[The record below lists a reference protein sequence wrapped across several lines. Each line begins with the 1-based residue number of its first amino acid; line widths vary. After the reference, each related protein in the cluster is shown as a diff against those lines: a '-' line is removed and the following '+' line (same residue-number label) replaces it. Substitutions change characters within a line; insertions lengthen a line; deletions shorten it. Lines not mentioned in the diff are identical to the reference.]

1 MKIKKLSQSVINRI
15 AAGEVVERPA
25 SVIKELLEN
34 AIDAKALSL
43 DIQIQNGGINYI
55 SILDNGH
62 GMSKEDLEIAIL
74 PHTTSKLNEDEITD
88 IKFFGFRGEA
98 IPSIASVSR
107 MTIISNNGNKHAWQI
122 DVDAGEMKD
131 ISPASLSLGT
141 KIVVR
146 DLFYITPAR
155 LKFLKNERI
164 EASHVIDIVKKIA
177 IAHPEI
183 SFNLK
188 DDNRN
193 VLSVTSEQIKE
204 RIEAVIGKDFIENS
218 IEINQH
224 NNDISLSGFVSLPTF
239 NRSNSNGLHLFINK
253 RPVKDKLI
261 HTAIRIAYQD
271 VLASDRYPV
280 AVLFL
285 DLPSEFVDVNVHPS
299 KIEVRF
305 RDEKEIR
312 NFLISSLKQ
321 AIASSMFKS
330 SSTNTANLLTSFK
343 QKDSLYKSPLNTKFT
358 NYSFQQAPKLTISSL
373 ADSAEFYR
381 ISQSNFEQEEKKDD
395 EIVVSHQLASFPLG
409 NAKAQLHEMF
419 IISETENGI
428 IMVDQHAAHER
439 IVYEELKSSYHG
451 KNVKTQRI
459 LIPEIIE
466 IDAKV
471 IDYFISFR
479 DEFFNLGLV
488 YDKFKHNS
496 IKISEIPAIIEN
508 CDVEKLIKDIENDF
522 FEYGENIT
530 FNTIYS
536 KVLAT
541 FACHHS
547 IRKGRILHIHE
558 MNSLLR
564 KMEQT
569 QNSAQC
575 NHGRPT
581 YIELGV
587 KEIEKLFERT

>member
-1 MKIKKLSQSVINRI
+1 
-15 AAGEVVERPA
+15 
-25 SVIKELLEN
+25 
-34 AIDAKALSL
+34 
-43 DIQIQNGGINYI
+43 
-55 SILDNGH
+55 
-62 GMSKEDLEIAIL
+62 
-74 PHTTSKLNEDEITD
+74 
-88 IKFFGFRGEA
+88 
-98 IPSIASVSR
+98 
-107 MTIISNNGNKHAWQI
+107 
-122 DVDAGEMKD
+122 
-131 ISPASLSLGT
+131 
-141 KIVVR
+141 
-146 DLFYITPAR
+146 
-155 LKFLKNERI
+155 
-164 EASHVIDIVKKIA
+164 
-177 IAHPEI
+177 
-183 SFNLK
+183 
-188 DDNRN
+188 
-193 VLSVTSEQIKE
+193 
-204 RIEAVIGKDFIENS
+204 
-218 IEINQH
+218 
-224 NNDISLSGFVSLPTF
+224 
-239 NRSNSNGLHLFINK
+239 
-253 RPVKDKLI
+253 
-261 HTAIRIAYQD
+261 
-271 VLASDRYPV
+271 
-280 AVLFL
+280 
-285 DLPSEFVDVNVHPS
+285 
-299 KIEVRF
+299 
-305 RDEKEIR
+305 
-312 NFLISSLKQ
+312 
-321 AIASSMFKS
+321 
-330 SSTNTANLLTSFK
+330 
-343 QKDSLYKSPLNTKFT
+343 
-358 NYSFQQAPKLTISSL
+358 
-373 ADSAEFYR
+373 
-381 ISQSNFEQEEKKDD
+381 
-395 EIVVSHQLASFPLG
+395 
-409 NAKAQLHEMF
+409 MF

>member
-395 EIVVSHQLASFPLG
+395 EIVVSHKLASFPLG